1 MKKYLLT
8 LPLIAMAMN
17 SFAAAASG
25 AQPHGFNW
33 ESILL
38 LVVFIAA
45 FYFLMI
51 RPQMRRNK
59 EQRQMMGQL
68 EKGHEVMTNHGVMG
82 KIEKVGENFV
92 MLTIAKGVH
101 IKVQKSAIGNI
112 LPKGSM
118 DAE

>member
-38 LVVFIAA
+38 LVVFIAV

-51 RPQMRRNK
+51 RPN
-59 EQRQMMGQL
+59 
-68 EKGHEVMTNHGVMG
+68 
-82 KIEKVGENFV
+82 
-92 MLTIAKGVH
+92 A
-101 IKVQKSAIGNI
+101 S
-112 LPKGSM
+112 
-118 DAE
+118 